1 MTRCVQSTKLIA
13 RSEVNH
19 LGERDRREKGERE
32 RGRVGGGGGREKG
45 KEGEGGE
52 RKKRLEEDKQGS
64 NNAGRN
70 VTRITLTHSC
80 TLPQKLINLVKICLD
95 TLQ

>member
-19 LGERDRREKGERE
+19 LGVRERGERE
-32 RGRVGGGGGREKG
+32 REGGGEGREKG
-45 KEGEGGE
+45 KEGDGGRE
-52 RKKRLEEDKQGS
+52 KREEKKREEGINREGS
-64 NNAGRN
+64 NITERD

-80 TLPQKLINLVKICLD
+80 TLPQKLISLLK
-95 TLQ
+95 